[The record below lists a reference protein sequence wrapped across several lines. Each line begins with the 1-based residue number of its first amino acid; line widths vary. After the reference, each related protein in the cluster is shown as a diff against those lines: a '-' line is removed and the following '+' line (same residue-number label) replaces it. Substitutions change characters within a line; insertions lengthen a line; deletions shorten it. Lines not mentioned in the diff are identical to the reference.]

1 MKERSIK
8 LLFLLGKHGI
18 EFLSYTGGV
27 SILALQTFYYTF
39 SRPFNIKAI
48 ILQMDFIGVK
58 SISIVGLT
66 ALSSGMV
73 MALQTAYGLG
83 RFGAK
88 SYVGVIVSLS
98 LVRELGPILTA
109 LMVGG
114 RVGSGI
120 TAEIGAM
127 NVTEQ
132 IDAIKALGANPV
144 KKLVVPRVAAAILV
158 LPILTLFAD
167 IIGITGGMIIS
178 QIEFGISPY
187 AYYDSV
193 IKFLKMSDIFSG
205 IGKSL
210 FFGFVIA
217 IVGCYQ
223 GMITSGGTEGVG
235 LSTTVT
241 VVTVSIVILI
251 SDFFLTKF
259 FWLF

>member
-1 MKERSIK
+1 
-8 LLFLLGKHGI
+8 
-18 EFLSYTGGV
+18 
-27 SILALQTFYYTF
+27 
-39 SRPFNIKAI
+39 
-48 ILQMDFIGVK
+48 
-58 SISIVGLT
+58 
-66 ALSSGMV
+66 
-73 MALQTAYGLG
+73 
-83 RFGAK
+83 
-88 SYVGVIVSLS
+88 
-98 LVRELGPILTA
+98 
-109 LMVGG
+109 
-114 RVGSGI
+114 
-120 TAEIGAM
+120 M

-144 KKLVVPRVAAAILV
+144 KKLVVPRVAAAIIV
-158 LPILTLFAD
+158 LPMLTLFAD

-193 IKFLKMSDIFSG
+193 IKFLKMSDIFSGIGKSVFFGFIIAIVGCYQGMITSGGTEGVGLSTTVTVVTVSIVILISDFFLTKFLKMSDIFSG